1 MLLTIGSHWEVVS
14 RAQRYFSSCQLFCQ
28 LLMKNAWEEAR
39 SSEEVRSEEGR
50 DDTAGGMLTVE
61 GEKKATEGRMNRT

>member
-1 MLLTIGSHWEVVS
+1 
-14 RAQRYFSSCQLFCQ
+14 
-28 LLMKNAWEEAR
+28 MKNAWEEAR

-61 GEKKATEGRMNRT
+61 GEKKATEGRINRT